1 MRIYLTEECV
11 HMYTTVRTRCSSLI
25 LAVVL
30 SSFFTGAWAQETQEQ
45 LNEPILVVNDHVVKR
60 GEFEDFYNFRRRPS
74 SYHDNPLPAELEA
87 ARLEA
92 LRDLV
97 NRLVLLD
104 EANRRDL
111 KADAEVVENN
121 VQKAG
126 QRYRDQPGW
135 AENKDA
141 MLVSMRKQLE
151 DGDIIRQLETIIRDV
166 ADPTEQ
172 ALLTYF
178 ENNPD
183 VFTEPQAEK
192 SFTDSDRC

>member
-126 QRYRDQPGW
+126 QRYRDNPVGRKIKMPCWYQC
-135 AENKDA
+135 ASNLKMATSSVNSKLLSA
-141 MLVSMRKQLE
+141 MLLIQQSRH
-151 DGDIIRQLETIIRDV
+151 
-166 ADPTEQ
+166 
-172 ALLTYF
+172 
-178 ENNPD
+178 
-183 VFTEPQAEK
+183 
-192 SFTDSDRC
+192 C